1 MRRGRDRRCLLGA
14 TGPDLH
20 SSQESSHSGMMHP
33 FGNEEAASLEH
44 LFCFFCECVQQ
55 GNWELAQACIP
66 QLHQWQGDGSEKVTA
81 ILQALIACP
90 SQLRCGQNY
99 SPQRLAWLWLLVLKK
114 WLVWD
119 QKIIPGVLQRETEFL
134 LLLEELQKDVSD
146 EVLKELFEAF
156 ECVQSKH
163 ELDRKKRDGRTY
175 RFSVEATSALQKLL
189 LRAPRRAQA
198 LLEFLQGEHGT
209 PSSALQHSC
218 SLRNIYVDFLR
229 DSLKSLQRLQ
239 RYPKSSGELDQ
250 SETVDAIYSVL
261 SVLNFEVE
269 HQTGELRHLCRELFD
284 ACWAEGSPL
293 KEERLLGCI
302 LRKQSHA
309 LLSLYS
315 NVFTER
321 TREKLLGPKLP
332 GKGSSEQLD
341 TERVMLALFSEPEEV
356 YSWKTAYFYCLS
368 CSKHFLEQ
376 ILVTALTLLKREDFS
391 GLSSLLSREFNPLS
405 RLLVLL
411 GWTHCHSLESAK
423 NLLYALHKTQ
433 GLCNDSVLKE
443 FCDGLWAQVEVLE
456 WCTQQNSITIPKKI
470 LLQHLYSLDCHSAL
484 YSLHHL
490 TNLLA
495 LNEEDVIE
503 LLQKVPAR
511 DQQTQAVPVPS
522 LLSQQRNLV
531 LFRAFCAMKYAI
543 YALCVNSHRHS
554 KCKDCMHGLLSDL
567 PEDSTP
573 LKDPPGDR
581 PPCLDCPAIF
591 PQYLAKCQQF
601 LRRVPA
607 PLHLELLENIF
618 SLLFVSYSDLYTEN
632 PLLEDYAEEDDIVKK
647 SCGAGNLDGSASRE
661 SSTSESPQHPAEPE
675 RKAEMHPQAPRTVYH
690 GIQTLLGSELS
701 GETCESSRLR
711 YLDLKHFASG
721 VNGFL
726 VDDLAMD
733 AFLKMLLNHLEEI
746 QSSLPW
752 DSSNVPHEELELV
765 ECLNFSVNRDVF
777 GSRVLQFSKYISEA
791 QWRYKVVMSNRNTEN
806 QLAASKRHY
815 SLTRRS
821 SLRKRHQTQRW
832 RMDCKEGTSSQSLE
846 STSSELSTSTSE
858 GSTSTV
864 SGSSDLEC
872 RLKPQQQ
879 NLLIPMMLSPPESLL
894 VSCILRG
901 NFIEAHQVALMFNLE
916 SSACYGELVFMER
929 YQEVVR
935 ELAKVE
941 HKIVYQSADGFG
953 AIRRSGSGRSTLQAI
968 GSAAAAGMVFYSISD
983 VTDKLLAT
991 SGSLVP
997 TLQEN
1002 FWTNSIQLEHT
1013 DPMSEVVADLSPSAM
1028 AAFDLACTQCHQWKT
1043 CKQLLETAERR
1054 LHNSFE
1060 TKGRRLDFILVHSDG
1075 IRGFPA
1081 VLQQINKILNYPCM
1095 SQGQYKSEVS
1105 DEKISSQFRCNIVDL
1120 LQMCYP
1126 TLTEDCIANQIALSQ
1141 HLDQVLQTLTDVEDS
1156 PDSKGSLITSLV
1168 EQASLKPTELEAHP
1182 IHNQIQLLLKTLDQH
1197 IQTMPVSSVR
1207 TDCVKSFFDYINTLA
1222 AVVLRSLNTE
1232 LDQTAE
1238 VKVGN
1243 PFILLQQSPSHLLS
1257 LLLFER
1263 QVPPDRL
1270 SSLLAKEELNLNVQQ
1285 VIINCCCEP
1294 LSLCNARQSSQ
1305 TRSLLTNI
1313 SSLAH
1318 LHAYH
1323 CLPDVEIPIHNPAM
1337 DSEEDSTQPSS
1348 SLADLNQHS
1357 LTASSLAFLKCQ
1369 SKLMA
1374 TVACLCASKVQKVP
1388 KPSLSWMEFRG
1399 KREVPLGLEQ
1409 ISKECETLL
1418 KEFLMLENF
1427 LLTMSEPLQDPQEE
1441 GSGLVSGLCGK
1452 PYMSLVLLGLHS
1464 AMAVEILMEVFEQAL
1479 TAKDWPRALTV
1490 LDLYSQDMEE
1500 LTSVRDAVLSCAA
1513 ADDKGGWQY
1522 LFPVKDAMLRS
1533 RLALHC
1539 LDRWPLEACLE
1550 ILAYCICDP
1559 GITEE
1564 LKSDLQSKTGELQ
1577 VYQKI
1582 LNLQDVPTWND
1593 WQDLKEACIDNPQA
1607 IMSVV
1612 LEAKDYE
1619 LCEEWGHLY
1628 PIPKEPLISL
1638 HQEHLLHLLEMGD
1651 TEKALQLLERIED
1664 SDTRLVI
1671 SEQSLDKHPSLA
1683 ASHFLANYLTTHFY
1697 KYLTA
1702 TRHNEIQALYMGS
1715 KVLLTLPEPYRAS
1728 YSHLSS
1734 RPLLMLEQLLMNM
1747 KVDWAAVAV
1756 QTLHQLLVGQEIGF
1770 TVEDM
1775 DALLSKYSEKALD
1788 FPYSLKEKR
1797 SDSVIRTQESL
1808 SQVSESDTSSKS
1820 GSAELSP
1827 ASFPGIIQ
1835 SSSPRERS
1843 LPWNLFP
1850 QEFVPPEVPP
1860 SKQQW
1865 IPDETEITCM
1875 VCKTERFTMFNRRHH
1890 CRRCGRLVCS
1900 SCSTKKMVVEACRE
1914 NPARVCD
1921 QCYSYYSKHCPPVLA
1936 QDTSITKEE
1945 DQDLIEVQTC
1955 GNGGLDCSVVMRVP
1969 KATELEWLLS
1979 LSEDENEI
1987 VRDEFYYEQAP
1998 SSSLC
2003 ISILSLHS
2011 DSTACGHQLIQ
2022 RCCKLSQGL
2031 INPEVDAGLL
2041 MDIMKQLLFSAKMMF
2056 VKAGRSQDLALCD
2069 SYISK
2074 VDVLNIL
2081 VAAAYRH
2088 VPSLDQI
2095 LQPAAVTRL
2104 RNRLLEAEYYQLAVE
2119 VSTKTGL
2126 DPGGAWHA
2134 WGMACLKAGNLSSAR
2149 EKFSRCLKPPFDL
2162 NQLNHG
2168 SRLVQDVIQYLESTV
2183 KPILLVQDDDYFATL
2198 RDLEATLRTRSL
2210 SLEMMSEG
2218 KIQHNSYY
2226 QECLFYLHTYGT
2238 NLAIISFYMRHDC
2251 MREALLHLLNKESLP
2266 EVFIEGIF
2274 VPSYKSGK
2282 LHMLENLLET
2292 IDPSLESWGI
2302 YLIAACKH
2310 LQKKNYY
2317 HILYELQQFMKDHVR
2332 AAMTCI
2338 RFFTHKAKSY
2348 TELGDKQKWL
2358 LKVKDHLKVYLQEVS
2373 RSSGRRK
2380 AACTFRKK
2388 MTATDVS
2395 RHINT
2400 VELQMEVTKFLHRCE
2415 SSGTSQIT
2423 GSTLPTLFGNSH
2435 MKMDVAGKVML
2446 EGKNIEEGFGI
2457 AFRVLQDFQLEAAAV
2472 YSKVAKVLVK
2482 QQNYSEIRQLLKCVN
2497 ESGVAAKNDGDIII
2511 LNCLD
2516 EFKDIPS
2523 EDLDNL
2529 IQDMDSDEN
2538 KIQAYLM
2545 CHKLRSAYLVSVRQE
2560 NTRAVQLV
2568 QRVRQ
2573 LAENSGEDVVQAIC
2587 DQWLSVHQPKQ
2598 KSRFTQTT
2606 RK

>member
-1 MRRGRDRRCLLGA
+1 
-14 TGPDLH
+14 
-20 SSQESSHSGMMHP
+20 MMYP
-33 FGNEEAASLEH
+33 FGNEELASLEH
-44 LFCFFCECVQQ
+44 LFCFFCECVRR
-55 GNWELAQACIP
+55 GDWELAQACIP
-66 QLHQWQGDGSEKVTA
+66 QLHQWQGDGSEKVAA

-90 SQLRCGQNY
+90 SWLRCRQNY

-114 WLVWD
+114 WLAWD
-119 QKIIPGVLQRETEFL
+119 QKIIPAVLQRETEFL
-134 LLLEELQKDVSD
+134 LLLEELQKDASD

-156 ECVQSKH
+156 QRVQSRH
-163 ELDRKKRDGRTY
+163 ASDRKKRESHTY
-175 RFSVEATSALQKLL
+175 RFSMEVTSALRKLL
-189 LRAPRRAQA
+189 LQAPRQAQA
-198 LLEFLQGEHGT
+198 LLEFLQGEDGT
-209 PSSALQHSC
+209 PSSAFQNSC
-218 SLRNIYVDFLR
+218 SVHNFYIDFLR
-229 DSLKSLQRLQ
+229 DSLESLQRLQ
-239 RYPKSSGELDQ
+239 QNPGALGELDQ
-250 SETVDAIYSVL
+250 SETVDAIYRAL
-261 SVLNFEVE
+261 SMLHFEVE
-269 HQTGELRHLCRELFD
+269 PQTGELQRLCRELLD
-284 ACWAEGSPL
+284 ACCAEGSPL
-293 KEERLLGCI
+293 KEERLLSCL
-302 LRKQSHA
+302 LRKESHA

-315 NVFTER
+315 NVYTEV
-321 TREKLLGPKLP
+321 TREKLLGPKLT

-341 TERVMLALFSEPEEV
+341 AERVMLALFSEPEEI

-368 CSKHFLEQ
+368 SSKHFLEQ

-391 GLSSLLSREFNPLS
+391 GLSSLLRREFKPLS

-411 GWTHCHSLESAK
+411 GWTHCHSLESAR
-423 NLLYALHKTQ
+423 NLLSAVHKTQ
-433 GLCNDSVLKE
+433 DLCSDLVLKE
-443 FCDGLWAQVEVLE
+443 FCDGLWSQVEILE
-456 WCTQQNSITIPKKI
+456 WCIQQSSITIPKKI
-470 LLQHLYSLDCHSAL
+470 LLQHLYSVDCHSAL

-495 LNEEDVIE
+495 LNEDDVIE
-503 LLQKVPAR
+503 LLHKVPAR
-511 DQQTQAVPVPS
+511 GQQTQAMPVPS
-522 LLSQQRNLV
+522 LLSQKRNLV

-543 YALCVNSHRHS
+543 YALCVNSHRHM
-554 KCKDCMHGLLSDL
+554 KCKDCMHSLLSDL

-573 LKDPPGDR
+573 LKEPAGDR

-591 PQYLAKCQQF
+591 LQYLAKCQQF
-601 LRRVPA
+601 LRSVPA

-618 SLLFVSYSDLYTEN
+618 SLLFVSYSDLYTET
-632 PLLEDYAEEDDIVKK
+632 PLPEDYAEEDDIVKK
-647 SCGAGNLDGSASRE
+647 NCVAGNLDASVSRE
-661 SSTSESPQHPAEPE
+661 SSTSESPQHPAEPDRKTE
-675 RKAEMHPQAPRTVYH
+675 RCLQVSWTVCQ
-690 GIQTLLGSELS
+690 GAQTLLHSNLGSE
-701 GETCESSRLR
+701 TCDSSRLS
-711 YLDLKHFASG
+711 YLDLKHFTTG
-721 VNGFL
+721 VSGFL
-726 VDDLAMD
+726 VDDLALD
-733 AFLKMLLNHLEEI
+733 AFLKMLHNDLEEI

-752 DSSNVPHEELELV
+752 DSSNVPQEELELM

-777 GSRVLQFSKYISEA
+777 ESRVLQFSKYLSEA
-791 QWRYKVVMSNRNTEN
+791 QWRYRVVKSNRNAEH

-815 SLTRRS
+815 SLPRCS
-821 SLRKRHQTQRW
+821 SLRKHRQTQRW
-832 RMDCKEGTSSQSLE
+832 RMDSKEGTSSQSLE
-846 STSSELSTSTSE
+846 NTSSELSTSTSE

-864 SGSSDLEC
+864 SGWSDLEY

-879 NLLIPMMLSPPESLL
+879 NFLIPMMLSPPESLL
-894 VSCILRG
+894 ASCILRG

-916 SSACYGELVFMER
+916 TSACYGELVFMER
-929 YQEVVR
+929 YQEVVQ

-941 HKIVYQSADGFG
+941 QKIANQSADGSG
-953 AIRRSGSGRSTLQAI
+953 GIRRSGSGRSTLQAI

-1002 FWTNSIQLEHT
+1002 FWTSSVQLEHT
-1013 DPMSEVVADLSPSAM
+1013 DPMSEVLADLSPSAM
-1028 AAFDLACTQCHQWKT
+1028 AAFDLACTQCHLWKT

-1054 LHNSFE
+1054 LHSSLE
-1060 TKGRRLDFILVHSDG
+1060 TRGRRLDFVLLHSGG

-1081 VLQQINKILNYPCM
+1081 VLQQINKILNYLCL
-1095 SQGQYKSEVS
+1095 SQGQSKSEVL

-1120 LQMCYP
+1120 LHTCYP
-1126 TLTEDCIANQIALSQ
+1126 TLTEDCVSNQIVLSQ
-1141 HLDQVLQTLTDVEDS
+1141 QLDQVLQTLTHVEDF
-1156 PDSKGSLITSLV
+1156 PDSKGSLITNLV

-1182 IHNQIQLLLKTLDQH
+1182 IRNQIQLLLKTLDQH

-1207 TDCVKSFFDYINTLA
+1207 MNCVQNFFDYINTLA
-1222 AVVLRSLNTE
+1222 AIVIRSLNAE

-1243 PFILLQQSPSHLLS
+1243 PFILLQQSPSRLLS
-1257 LLLFER
+1257 VLLFER

-1285 VIINCCCEP
+1285 AIIYCCCEP
-1294 LSLCNARQSSQ
+1294 MSLCSVRQCSQ
-1305 TRSLLTNI
+1305 IRSVLTSI

-1337 DSEEDSTQPSS
+1337 GSEEDSTPLSS
-1348 SLADLNQHS
+1348 SLAGFNQHA

-1369 SKLMA
+1369 SKLVA
-1374 TVACLCASKVQKVP
+1374 TVACLCASKAQKVP

-1399 KREVPLGLEQ
+1399 KREVPLSMEQ

-1418 KEFLMLENF
+1418 KEFLILERF
-1427 LLTMSEPLQDPQEE
+1427 LLMMSEPLQDPQEE
-1441 GSGLVSGLCGK
+1441 SSGLVSGLCGK
-1452 PYMSLVLLGLHS
+1452 PYISLVLLGLHS
-1464 AMAVEILMEVFEQAL
+1464 TMAAEMLMEVFEQAL
-1479 TAKDWPRALTV
+1479 AAKDWPKTLRV
-1490 LDLYSQDMEE
+1490 LDLYIQDMEE
-1500 LTSVRDAVLSCAA
+1500 LTSVRDAVLSCAT
-1513 ADDKGGWQY
+1513 ADDKDGWQY

-1533 RLALHC
+1533 RLALLC

-1582 LNLQDVPTWND
+1582 LNLQAVPTWSD
-1593 WQDLKEACIDNPQA
+1593 WQDLKEACTDDPQA
-1607 IMSVV
+1607 IMGVI

-1619 LCEEWGHLY
+1619 LCEEWCHLH
-1628 PIPKEPLISL
+1628 PVPRENLISL

-1651 TEKALQLLERIED
+1651 TEKALQLLQRIED
-1664 SDTRLVI
+1664 SDMRLVI
-1671 SEQSLDKHPSLA
+1671 SEQCLDKHPSLT

-1697 KYLTA
+1697 KYLTTA
-1702 TRHNEIQALYMGS
+1702 RHNEIQALYVGS
-1715 KVLLTLPEPYRAS
+1715 KVLLTLPEPYRAN

-1756 QTLHQLLVGQEIGF
+1756 QTLHQLLDGQEIGF

-1797 SDSVIRTQESL
+1797 SDSVIRLQDSL

-1820 GSAELSP
+1820 GSSELPS
-1827 ASFPGIIQ
+1827 STFPGISQ
-1835 SSSPRERS
+1835 PSSPRERS
-1843 LPWNLFP
+1843 LPRNLSP

-1860 SKQQW
+1860 PKQQW

-1921 QCYSYYSKHCPPVLA
+1921 QCYSYYHKQCPPALG

-1945 DQDLIEVQTC
+1945 DQGLVEGIIGLKTAQTS
-1955 GNGGLDCSVVMRVP
+1955 GNGGLDYSVVMRVP
-1969 KATELEWLLS
+1969 RATELEWPLS

-1987 VRDEFYYEQAP
+1987 VRNEFYYEQAP

-2003 ISILSLHS
+2003 IAILSLHS

-2022 RCCKLSQGL
+2022 HCCKLSQGL
-2031 INPEVDAGLL
+2031 TNPEVDAGLL

-2081 VAAAYRH
+2081 VSAAYRH

-2168 SRLVQDVIQYLESTV
+2168 SRLVQDVVQYLESTV

-2251 MREALLHLLNKESLP
+2251 MREALLHLLNKESPP

-2292 IDPSLESWGI
+2292 IDPGLESWGS

-2338 RFFTHKAKSY
+2338 RFFTHKATSY

-2373 RSSGRRK
+2373 RSSGRKK

-2388 MTATDVS
+2388 MTAADVS

-2423 GSTLPTLFGNSH
+2423 GSTLPTLFGNNH
-2435 MKMDVAGKVML
+2435 MKMDVASKVML

-2472 YSKVAKVLVK
+2472 YSKVAKALVK

-2497 ESGVAAKNDGDIII
+2497 ESGVAAKNDGDNII
-2511 LNCLD
+2511 LNCLH

-2529 IQDMDSDEN
+2529 IQDMDNDEN
-2538 KIQAYLM
+2538 KIQAYLV
-2545 CHKLRSAYLVSVRQE
+2545 CNKLRSAYLVSVRQQT
-2560 NTRAVQLV
+2560 TRAVQLV
-2568 QRVRQ
+2568 QHVQQ
-2573 LAENSGEDVVQAIC
+2573 LAESNGEDVVQAIC
-2587 DQWLSVHQPKQ
+2587 AQWLSVHQPKQ
-2598 KSRFTQTT
+2598 KSWLTQTA
-2606 RK
+2606 KK

>member
-1 MRRGRDRRCLLGA
+1 
-14 TGPDLH
+14 
-20 SSQESSHSGMMHP
+20 MMHP

-44 LFCFFCECVQQ
+44 LFCFFCECVRW
-55 GNWELAQACIP
+55 GEWGLAQACIP
-66 QLHQWQGDGSEKVTA
+66 QLHQWQGDGSEKVAA

-90 SQLRCGQNY
+90 SQLRCGQNC

-119 QKIIPGVLQRETEFL
+119 QKIIPAGLQRETEFL

-163 ELDRKKRDGRTY
+163 ESDRKKRDGRTY
-175 RFSVEATSALQKLL
+175 RFSMEATSALRKLL

-218 SLRNIYVDFLR
+218 SVQNIYVDFLR

-250 SETVDAIYSVL
+250 TETVDAIYGVL
-261 SVLNFEVE
+261 SVLHFEVE
-269 HQTGELRHLCRELFD
+269 HQTGELRHLCRELLD

-341 TERVMLALFSEPEEV
+341 TERVMMALFAEPEEV

-368 CSKHFLEQ
+368 SSKHFLEQ
-376 ILVTALTLLKREDFS
+376 ILVTALTLLKREDFT

-423 NLLYALHKTQ
+423 KLLYALHKTRS
-433 GLCNDSVLKE
+433 LCNDSVLKE

-456 WCTQQNSITIPKKI
+456 WCIQQNSITIPKKI

-511 DQQTQAVPVPS
+511 DQETQVVPVSS

-543 YALCVNSHRHS
+543 YALCVNSHCHS
-554 KCKDCMHGLLSDL
+554 KCKDCMHSLLSDL

-573 LKDPPGDR
+573 LKEPPGDR
-581 PPCLDCPAIF
+581 PPYLDCPAIF
-591 PQYLAKCQQF
+591 RQYLAKCQQF
-601 LRRVPA
+601 LRSLPA

-618 SLLFVSYSDLYTEN
+618 SLLFVSYSDLYTET
-632 PLLEDYAEEDDIVKK
+632 PLPEDYAEEDNIVKK

-661 SSTSESPQHPAEPE
+661 SSTSESPQHPTEPE
-675 RKAEMHPQAPRTVYH
+675 RKTERCPQAPRTVYH

-701 GETCESSRLR
+701 DETCESSRMS

-721 VNGFL
+721 VSGFL
-726 VDDLAMD
+726 VDDLVVD

-746 QSSLPW
+746 QRSLPW

-777 GSRVLQFSKYISEA
+777 GSRVLQFSKYLSEA
-791 QWRYKVVMSNRNTEN
+791 QWRYKVVMSNRNTEH
-806 QLAASKRHY
+806 QLAASKRHF
-815 SLTRRS
+815 SLTRCS

-832 RMDCKEGTSSQSLE
+832 RMDCKKRTSSQSLE

-864 SGSSDLEC
+864 SGWSDLEC

-916 SSACYGELVFMER
+916 SSASYGELVFMER

-941 HKIVYQSADGFG
+941 HKIAYQSADGIG
-953 AIRRSGSGRSTLQAI
+953 GIRRSGSGRSTLQAI

-997 TLQEN
+997 TLQED
-1002 FWTNSIQLEHT
+1002 FWTSSIQLEHT

-1028 AAFDLACTQCHQWKT
+1028 AAFDLACTQCHLWKT

-1054 LHNSFE
+1054 LHNSLE
-1060 TKGRRLDFILVHSDG
+1060 TRGRRLDFIPLHCDG

-1095 SQGQYKSEVS
+1095 SQGQSKSEVS

-1126 TLTEDCIANQIALSQ
+1126 TLTEDCIANQIVLSQ
-1141 HLDQVLQTLTDVEDS
+1141 YLDQVLQTLTNIEDS
-1156 PDSKGSLITSLV
+1156 PDSKGSLISNLV

-1182 IHNQIQLLLKTLDQH
+1182 IRNQIQLLLKTLDQH
-1197 IQTMPVSSVR
+1197 IQTMPVSSMR

-1222 AVVLRSLNTE
+1222 SIVLRSLNTE

-1257 LLLFER
+1257 LLVFER

-1294 LSLCNARQSSQ
+1294 LSLCSARQSSQ

-1348 SLADLNQHS
+1348 SLADLNQHT

-1418 KEFLMLENF
+1418 KEFLMLESF

-1441 GSGLVSGLCGK
+1441 GTGLVSGLCGK

-1464 AMAVEILMEVFEQAL
+1464 TMAVEVLMEVFEQAL
-1479 TAKDWPRALTV
+1479 TAKDWPRALKV

-1500 LTSVRDAVLSCAA
+1500 LTSVRDAVLSCAT
-1513 ADDKGGWQY
+1513 ADGKDGWQY

-1533 RLALHC
+1533 RLALRC

-1564 LKSDLQSKTGELQ
+1564 LKSDLQSKIGELQ
-1577 VYQKI
+1577 VYRKI

-1593 WQDLKEACIDNPQA
+1593 WQDLKEACIDDPQA

-1628 PIPKEPLISL
+1628 PVPREHLISL

-1651 TEKALQLLERIED
+1651 TEKAL
-1664 SDTRLVI
+1664 
-1671 SEQSLDKHPSLA
+1671 
-1683 ASHFLANYLTTHFY
+1683 
-1697 KYLTA
+1697 
-1702 TRHNEIQALYMGS
+1702 
-1715 KVLLTLPEPYRAS
+1715 KVLLTLPEAYRAS

-1770 TVEDM
+1770 TVDDM

-1788 FPYSLKEKR
+1788 FPFSLKEKR

-1820 GSAELSP
+1820 GSAELCP

-1843 LPWNLFP
+1843 LPRNLLP

-1860 SKQQW
+1860 PKHQW

-1900 SCSTKKMVVEACRE
+1900 SCSTKKMGVEACRE

-1921 QCYSYYSKHCPPVLA
+1921 QCYSYYSKHCSPGLV
-1936 QDTSITKEE
+1936 QDTSILSELVEGVVRNSGRAVTSVLPALLSVGLLGRDEHSAVLKSTKEE
-1945 DQDLIEVQTC
+1945 DQDLMEAVQTC
-1955 GNGGLDCSVVMRVP
+1955 GNGGLDYSVVMRVP

-1987 VRDEFYYEQAP
+1987 VRNEFYYEQAP

-2022 RCCKLSQGL
+2022 HCCKLSQGL

-2183 KPILLVQDDDYFATL
+2183 KPVVLVQDDDYFATL

-2210 SLEMMSEG
+2210 SLELMSEG

-2251 MREALLHLLNKESLP
+2251 MREALLHLLNKESPP

-2348 TELGDKQKWL
+2348 TELGDTQKWL

-2373 RSSGRRK
+2373 RSSGRKK

-2415 SSGTSQIT
+2415 SSGTSPIT
-2423 GSTLPTLFGNSH
+2423 GSNLPTLFGNNH

-2472 YSKVAKVLVK
+2472 YSKVAKALVK
-2482 QQNYSEIRQLLKCVN
+2482 QRNYSEIRQLLKCVN

-2538 KIQAYLM
+2538 KIQAYLK
-2545 CHKLRSAYLVSVRQE
+2545 CNKLRSAYLVSVRQE
-2560 NTRAVQLV
+2560 NTRAVELV
-2568 QRVRQ
+2568 QHVRQ
-2573 LAENSGEDVVQAIC
+2573 LAENSREDVVQAIC
-2587 DQWLSVHQPKQ
+2587 AQWLSVHQPKQ
-2598 KSRFTQTT
+2598 KSSKTT

>member
-1 MRRGRDRRCLLGA
+1 
-14 TGPDLH
+14 
-20 SSQESSHSGMMHP
+20 MMHP

-44 LFCFFCECVQQ
+44 LFWFFCECVQR
-55 GNWELAQACIP
+55 GDWELAQACIP
-66 QLHQWQGDGSEKVTA
+66 QLHQWQGDV
-81 ILQALIACP
+81 L
-90 SQLRCGQNY
+90 CGIF
-99 SPQRLAWLWLLVLKK
+99 WLTSSLFFYL
-114 WLVWD
+114 
-119 QKIIPGVLQRETEFL
+119 
-134 LLLEELQKDVSD
+134 DVSD

-163 ELDRKKRDGRTY
+163 ESDRKKRDGRTY
-175 RFSVEATSALQKLL
+175 RFSVEATSALRKLL

-218 SLRNIYVDFLR
+218 SLQNIYIDFLR

-239 RYPKSSGELDQ
+239 RYPKSSGELNQ
-250 SETVDAIYSVL
+250 SETIDAIYTVL
-261 SVLNFEVE
+261 SVLHFEVE
-269 HQTGELRHLCRELFD
+269 HQTGELRHLCRELLD

-315 NVFTER
+315 SVFTER

-368 CSKHFLEQ
+368 SSKHFLEQ

-443 FCDGLWAQVEVLE
+443 FCDGLWAQVEVLQ

-503 LLQKVPAR
+503 LLQKVPAG

-543 YALCVNSHRHS
+543 YALCVNSHCHS
-554 KCKDCMHGLLSDL
+554 KCKDCMHSLLSDL

-573 LKDPPGDR
+573 LKEPPGDR
-581 PPCLDCPAIF
+581 PPSIF

-601 LRRVPA
+601 LRSVPA

-618 SLLFVSYSDLYTEN
+618 SLLFVSYSDLYTET
-632 PLLEDYAEEDDIVKK
+632 PLPEDYAEEDDIVKK

-675 RKAEMHPQAPRTVYH
+675 RKPERRPQAPRTVYH
-690 GIQTLLGSELS
+690 GTQTLFGSELS
-701 GETCESSRLR
+701 SETCESSRLS

-726 VDDLAMD
+726 VDDLAVD

-752 DSSNVPHEELELV
+752 DLSNVPHEELELV

-777 GSRVLQFSKYISEA
+777 GSRVLQFSKYLSEA
-791 QWRYKVVMSNRNTEN
+791 QWRYKVVMSNRNTA
-806 QLAASKRHY
+806 L
-815 SLTRRS
+815 LPRRGALIALS
-821 SLRKRHQTQRW
+821 GSDIFLMLFLFSTS
-832 RMDCKEGTSSQSLE
+832 DCKEGTSSQSLE

-864 SGSSDLEC
+864 SGWSDLEC

-901 NFIEAHQVALMFNLE
+901 NFIEAHQVGLMFNLE

-935 ELAKVE
+935 ELTKVE
-941 HKIVYQSADGFG
+941 HKIAYQSADGIG
-953 AIRRSGSGRSTLQAI
+953 GIRRSGSGRSTLQAI

-1002 FWTNSIQLEHT
+1002 FWTSSIQLEHT

-1028 AAFDLACTQCHQWKT
+1028 AAFDLACTQCHLWKT

-1054 LHNSFE
+1054 LHNSLE
-1060 TKGRRLDFILVHSDG
+1060 TRGRRLDFILLHSDG

-1095 SQGQYKSEVS
+1095 SQGQSKSEVS

-1126 TLTEDCIANQIALSQ
+1126 TLTEDCIVNQIVLSQ
-1141 HLDQVLQTLTDVEDS
+1141 HLDQVLQTLTDVEAS
-1156 PDSKGSLITSLV
+1156 PVRMPDLITSLV
-1168 EQASLKPTELEAHP
+1168 EQASLKSTELETHP
-1182 IHNQIQLLLKTLDQH
+1182 IRNQIQLLLKTLDQH

-1222 AVVLRSLNTE
+1222 AIVLRSLNTE

-1294 LSLCNARQSSQ
+1294 LSLCSARQSSQ

-1323 CLPDVEIPIHNPAM
+1323 CLPDVEIPVHNPAM

-1348 SLADLNQHS
+1348 SLAELNQHA

-1418 KEFLMLENF
+1418 KEFLMLESF

-1441 GSGLVSGLCGK
+1441 DSGLVSGLCGK

-1464 AMAVEILMEVFEQAL
+1464 IMAVEVLMEVFEQAL
-1479 TAKDWPRALTV
+1479 AAKDWPRALKV

-1500 LTSVRDAVLSCAA
+1500 LTSVRDAVLSCAT
-1513 ADDKGGWQY
+1513 ADDKDGWQY

-1533 RLALHC
+1533 RLALRC

-1559 GITEE
+1559 GITED

-1577 VYQKI
+1577 VYRKI

-1593 WQDLKEACIDNPQA
+1593 WQDLKEACIDDPQA
-1607 IMSVV
+1607 IMSVI

-1628 PIPKEPLISL
+1628 PVSREHLISL

-1756 QTLHQLLVGQEIGF
+1756 QMLHQLLVGQEIGF

-1797 SDSVIRTQESL
+1797 SDSVIRTQESFN
-1808 SQVSESDTSSKS
+1808 QVSESDTSSKS

-1827 ASFPGIIQ
+1827 AIFPGIIQ
-1835 SSSPRERS
+1835 SSTPRERS
-1843 LPWNLFP
+1843 LPRNLFP

-1860 SKQQW
+1860 PKQQW

-1921 QCYSYYSKHCPPVLA
+1921 QCYSYYNKHCPPELNLGPKKP
-1936 QDTSITKEE
+1936 DS
-1945 DQDLIEVQTC
+1945 
-1955 GNGGLDCSVVMRVP
+1955 LDYSVVMRVP

-1979 LSEDENEI
+1979 LNEDENEI
-1987 VRDEFYYEQAP
+1987 VCSEFYYEQAP

-2183 KPILLVQDDDYFATL
+2183 KPILLQDDDYFATL
-2198 RDLEATLRTRSL
+2198 RELEATLRTRSL

-2251 MREALLHLLNKESLP
+2251 MREALLHLLNKESPP

-2292 IDPSLESWGI
+2292 IDPNLESWGS

-2373 RSSGRRK
+2373 RSSGRKK

-2415 SSGTSQIT
+2415 SSGTSPIT
-2423 GSTLPTLFGNSH
+2423 GSILPTLFGNNH

-2457 AFRVLQDFQLEAAAV
+2457 AFRVLQDFQLEAVAV
-2472 YSKVAKVLVK
+2472 YSKVAKALVK

-2545 CHKLRSAYLVSVRQE
+2545 CNKLRSAYLVSVRQE

-2568 QRVRQ
+2568 QHVRQ
-2573 LAENSGEDVVQAIC
+2573 LAENNGEDVVQAIC
-2587 DQWLSVHQPKQ
+2587 AQWNLLHTSANPV
-2598 KSRFTQTT
+2598 FL
-2606 RK
+2606 